1 MYVVAYIISTFFCD
15 IILHSFFMKSGFL
28 FLSIML
34 SAVTASADRLLYFPM
49 EADKYGELSE
59 EVTRGYLQIYGLHTT
74 ENIDGASGKAL
85 RFDGYSTYAQG
96 NIKAIGDCDKLTVSM
111 WAAPETYPI
120 IKLDTPT
127 DEKIR
132 LAGNLDEAGKKGWS
146 FNLGYTGKYSFKIF
160 SEGEPVEVAAAD
172 IMPCYEWSHL
182 VAVFDGSANKITLY
196 RNGEKVGENNAKS
209 KVSPDGSVMCVGK
222 GPGGMTGDFSLETFN
237 GLIDDI
243 EVFNIV
249 LSDEEIA
256 LAKPE
261 NEADLTIPASR
272 FEDDL
277 YRPVFHGMPG
287 AGWTNE
293 THGMTYS
300 NGRYHV
306 FFQKNANGPFMTRLH
321 WGHLSSENLYDWVE
335 EPIAIAP
342 AENYDVKGC
351 WSGCVFS
358 DDEITEGKPN
368 AIYTGV
374 DYQKAVIAQAAP
386 LDDDLLKWEKN
397 GDNPLI
403 NGRPTGL
410 SDDFRDP
417 YFFRNGDNAYII
429 VGTSKNNI
437 GAATLHR
444 YDKTYGK
451 WTNDG
456 KIFFQGTSKETD
468 GRFWEMPTVTKMD
481 NGKWLVTVTPLE
493 TATGVH
499 TLYWTGDINA
509 DGTFSPDA
517 NSSAPRDFELISKD
531 GYGLLSPTI
540 YQHEGKTITLGIV
553 PDKVA
558 TSENCKWGWAHLYSF
573 PREISLDAQGNL
585 VQKPFSGLRDLR
597 SSTSAALTDAVID
610 GVQALDGVSG
620 RQVELYGEFKIG
632 TGSFGFNI
640 FKNASGE
647 GSIYY
652 NPATNELVADFAS
665 LNRII
670 NDNGSYNGYYRAVL
684 PERPEVGSVLTL
696 NVFVDGSIVDIF
708 VNDKWAT
715 SIRVYP
721 KDEDADGVEVFSNG
735 DSVNAPKV
743 GAWVLA
749 SKGSAGVGSIWADG
763 ESFLKGPVEV
773 YTMTGQKV
781 KVAATESDA
790 LQGLEKGIYL
800 VGGRKVF
807 VK

>member
-1 MYVVAYIISTFFCD
+1 MSLALTAGTMSAERV
-15 IILHSFFMKSGFL
+15 LH
-28 FLSIML
+28 
-34 SAVTASADRLLYFPM
+34 FPM

-59 EVTRGYLQIYGLHTT
+59 EVTGGYLKIYGRHTP
-74 ENIDGASGKAL
+74 ENINGASGKAL

-96 NIKAIGDCDKLTVSM
+96 NIKSLGTHEVLTVSM
-111 WAAPETYPI
+111 WVAPETYPVVMI
-120 IKLDTPT
+120 DIST

-132 LAGNLDEAGKKGWS
+132 LAGNLDENDKTGWA
-146 FNLGYTGKYSFKIF
+146 FNLGYTGKYSFKTF
-160 SEGEPVEVAAAD
+160 SEGWPVEVVAED
-172 IMPCYEWSHL
+172 LLPCYEWSHL
-182 VAVFDGSANKITLY
+182 VAVFDGIAKKITLY
-196 RNGEKVGENNAKS
+196 RNGKKVGEAGAMSTMADK
-209 KVSPDGSVMCVGK
+209 GGVMCVGK
-222 GPGGMTGDFSLETFN
+222 GPGSMTGEFSLETFN

-243 EVFNIV
+243 EVFDTA
-249 LSDEEIA
+249 LTEDEIA
-256 LAKPE
+256 SVKAE
-261 NEADLTIPASR
+261 NVADLTIPASR
-272 FEDDL
+272 FEGDL
-277 YRPVFHGMPG
+277 FRPMFHGMPG

-321 WGHLSSENLYDWVE
+321 WGHISSENLYDWKE

-342 AENYDVKGC
+342 AESYDVKGC
-351 WSGCVFS
+351 WSGCIFT
-358 DDEITEGKPN
+358 DDEITGGKPN
-368 AIYTGV
+368 AIYTAV
-374 DYQKAVIAQAAP
+374 DYVKAVIAQAAP
-386 LDDDLLKWEKN
+386 LDDDLIAWKKGAE
-397 GDNPLI
+397 NPII
-403 NGRPTGL
+403 NGRPVGL

-417 YFFRNGDNAYII
+417 YFFRNGNDAYII
-429 VGTSKNNI
+429 VGSSKNDV
-437 GAATLHR
+437 GVATLHK

-456 KIFFQGTSKETD
+456 KTFFQGNSKEAD

-517 NSSAPRDFELISKD
+517 NSSSPRDFELISKD

-540 YQHEGKTITLGIV
+540 YQHDGKTIALGIV
-553 PDKVA
+553 PDKVPTA
-558 TSENCKWGWAHLYSF
+558 ENCKWGWAHLYSF

-597 SSTSAALTDAVID
+597 SATSSVLTDAVID
-610 GVQALDGVSG
+610 GVKGLDEVSG
-620 RQVELYGEFKIG
+620 RQVELYGEFKVG
-632 TGSFGFNI
+632 AGSFGFNI
-640 FKNASGE
+640 FKNASGQ

-665 LNRII
+665 LNRLV
-670 NDNGSYNGYYRAVL
+670 NDNASYNGYYHTEL
-684 PERPEVGSVLTL
+684 PEKPEAGSVMTL
-696 NVFVDGSIVDIF
+696 NVFVDGSVIDIF

-715 SIRVYP
+715 SIRVFP
-721 KDEDADGVEVFSNG
+721 QDADADGVEVFSKG
-735 DSVNAPKV
+735 GAVDAPKV

-749 SKGSAGVGSIWADG
+749 SGGSAGVGSVWTDG
-763 ESFLKGPVEV
+763 DSFRNGPAEV
-773 YTMTGQKV
+773 YSMTGQKV
-781 KVAATESDA
+781 KVASSETEA

-800 VGGRKVF
+800 VGGRKIL